1 MNKVNSAVRLV
12 HLPTGIVANARQERK
27 QSQNRE
33 IALQM
38 LAARLWELQE
48 EERQKKL
55 GNLRAAIGR
64 AQRAEKIRTFN
75 FPQNRVTDHRLEE
88 SWYHLEQILE
98 GEIEEI
104 LIACQNFFR
113 LEDQG
118 ESKTVVN

>member
-1 MNKVNSAVRLV
+1 MNSAVRLT
-12 HLPTGIVANARQERK
+12 HIPTGIVVNARQERK
-27 QSQNRE
+27 QTQNRE

-38 LAARLWELQE
+38 LAARLWEVQE

-88 SWYHLEQILE
+88 SWYHLAQILE
-98 GEIEEI
+98 GEIDEI
-104 LIACQNFFR
+104 LVACHNFFR
-113 LEDQG
+113 AE
-118 ESKTVVN
+118 EEKS